1 MSSRTVVITLPYSHL
16 RLLRQAV
23 DLAKRAL
30 ASEPGAERPGY
41 LDTLAAAHAEAG
53 DFERAAAI
61 VAEIIPKLE
70 ELRVSKPVIAE
81 FRKHLSRFEAGEPLR
96 E

>member
-1 MSSRTVVITLPYSHL
+1 MKKKENVW
-16 RLLRQAV
+16 
-23 DLAKRAL
+23 
-30 ASEPGAERPGY
+30 ERNWS
-41 LDTLAAAHAEAG
+41 
-53 DFERAAAI
+53 AI